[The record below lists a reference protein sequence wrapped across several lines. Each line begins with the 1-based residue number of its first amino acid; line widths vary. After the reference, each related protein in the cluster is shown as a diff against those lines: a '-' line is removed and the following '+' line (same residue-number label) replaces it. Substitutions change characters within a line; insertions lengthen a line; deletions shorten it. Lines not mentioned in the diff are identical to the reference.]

1 MDGKT
6 TMAKR
11 AKGEAVRRVQQAL
24 TSMGFDAG
32 PIDGMFGKLTEAGVS
47 AFQKAAG
54 LPVDGVVEPK
64 TWEAIMHPSSAGNA
78 ELLLYRDEANPYRR
92 HLLTNCIPPRP
103 ASAKGGK
110 Q

>member
-1 MDGKT
+1 MAGKT
-6 TMAKR
+6 TMVKN
-11 AKGEAVRRVQQAL
+11 AKGEAVRRLQQAL
-24 TSMGFDAG
+24 TSMGFDTG
-32 PIDGMFGKLTEAGVS
+32 PIDGMFGRRTEAGVS

-64 TWEAIMHPSSAGNA
+64 TWEAIIHPSSAGTA
-78 ELLLYRDEANPYRR
+78 DLLLYRDEENPYRR

-103 ASAKGGK
+103 ASGKEGK